1 MGGESLAFRDGVPA
15 LAGHDQADGLRL
27 RRIYADEQGGLKV
40 DAGVK
45 SMSFTWNGD
54 NTVNTIDIVKVV
66 NAIDI
71 TKRVTFT
78 WTAGKL
84 QSVLATIV

>member
-15 LAGHDQADGLRL
+15 LAGHDQNDGFSL

-45 SMSFTWNGD
+45 SMSFVWNGD

-66 NAIDI
+66 NAIDV
-71 TKRVTFT
+71 TKRVLFT
-78 WTAGKL
+78 WAAGKL
-84 QSVLATIV
+84 QSVTATIV